1 MKEVKRL
8 TQKTLVELLLKYG
21 ELTVPKISE
30 LLEVNPA
37 NVDYHLKVLTEK
49 GIVCAKKKRYGSK
62 YYVNEKCLA
71 PSNMVYMVFSL
82 FLALVI
88 FGAILLCYGWIYEA
102 LLFLVASNILGAM
115 YFVGGVSKQR
125 KDKVEALLRGLG
137 S

>member
-1 MKEVKRL
+1 LKEVKRL

-37 NVDYHLKVLTEK
+37 NVDYHLKVLVEK
-49 GIVCAKKKRYGSK
+49 GIVVAKKKRYGSK
-62 YYVNEKCLA
+62 YCVNEKCLA

-88 FGAILLCYGWIYEA
+88 FGAIWLCYGWIYEA

>member
-37 NVDYHLKVLTEK
+37 NVDYHLKVLVEK
-49 GIVCAKKKRYGSK
+49 GIVVAKKKRYGSK
-62 YYVNEKCLA
+62 YCVNEKCLA

-88 FGAILLCYGWIYEA
+88 FGAIWLCYGWIYEA
-102 LLFLVASNILGAM
+102 LMFLVASNILGAM

>member
-37 NVDYHLKVLTEK
+37 NVDYHLKVLVEK
-49 GIVCAKKKRYGSK
+49 GIVVAKKKRYGSK
-62 YYVNEKCLA
+62 YCVNEKCLA

-88 FGAILLCYGWIYEA
+88 FGAIWLCYGWIYEA

>member
-8 TQKTLVELLLKYG
+8 TQKTLVELLLKYF

-37 NVDYHLKVLTEK
+37 NVDYHLKVLVEK
-49 GIVCAKKKRYGSK
+49 GIVVAKKKRYGSK
-62 YYVNEKCLA
+62 YCVNEKCLA

-88 FGAILLCYGWIYEA
+88 FGAIWLCYGWIYEA